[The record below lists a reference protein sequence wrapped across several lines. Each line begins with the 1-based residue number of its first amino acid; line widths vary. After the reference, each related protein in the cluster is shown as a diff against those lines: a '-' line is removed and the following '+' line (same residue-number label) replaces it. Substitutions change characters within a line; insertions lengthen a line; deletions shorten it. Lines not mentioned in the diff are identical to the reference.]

1 MSDIR
6 TILDSPHKRTLA
18 TYRFKVTTITGN
30 TVHYHDASMV
40 TNTQEFP
47 QEGELTLEEQYQ
59 DDLDNL
65 FIVVNLSGEYYFTRK
80 VSNNRIW
87 PNFNKY

>member
-18 TYRFKVTTITGN
+18 TYRFKVTNIIGN
-30 TVHYHDASMV
+30 TVHYHDASKV
-40 TNTQEFP
+40 TNIQEFP
-47 QEGELTLEEQYQ
+47 QDGELTLEEQYQ
-59 DDLDNL
+59 GDIDSL
-65 FIVVNLSGEYYFTRK
+65 FIAVTISGEYYFTRK

-87 PNFNKY
+87 PNFNK